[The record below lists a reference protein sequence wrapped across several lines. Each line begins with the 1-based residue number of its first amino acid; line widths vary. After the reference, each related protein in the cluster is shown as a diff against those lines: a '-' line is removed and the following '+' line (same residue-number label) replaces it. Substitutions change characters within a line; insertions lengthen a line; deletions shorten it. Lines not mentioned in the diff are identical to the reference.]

1 MGRVVRSLMHG
12 WDIFNNAE
20 KRQGPNGRAGMSH
33 SYRSAR
39 SPAQTRM
46 YGDRSVV
53 TAIQTRMSV
62 DLSSIQFMHTRLDKK
77 TDTPIEIIR
86 DPLHN
91 AITLSSNIDQSAQFL
106 KQDAAMTMFKI
117 GHCAII
123 PTQATM
129 DPLTSGSYDIQTLRV
144 GRVVAWDP
152 QWVTVEVYDDRDRDT
167 DGNPI
172 NGGIAKQ
179 VDMPKEHVAIIENPF
194 YEVMN
199 EPSGTLQR
207 LKRKLELLDG
217 IDEAAGSGKLDLIM
231 QLPYGT
237 RGASRKA
244 QAEARKD
251 ELYNQLKDDELGIGW
266 IDASE
271 KVIQLNRP
279 IDNKL
284 LDQIKELKAA
294 VYEELGITPEIM
306 NRTASADQ
314 VNAYFDGTIE
324 PIANAIA
331 LEIKRKFL
339 TKTAVTQRHSIEIY
353 RDPLKL
359 IPISE
364 LAEIADKLK
373 RNAILTTNEFR
384 PKIGFMPLDD
394 PMADQLANPNM
405 PNEDQGLPPG
415 DPAPVT
421 PLREV
426 KDEGLP
432 QDAAEA

>member
-1 MGRVVRSLMHG
+1 
-12 WDIFNNAE
+12 
-20 KRQGPNGRAGMSH
+20 
-33 SYRSAR
+33 
-39 SPAQTRM
+39 
-46 YGDRSVV
+46 
-53 TAIQTRMSV
+53 
-62 DLSSIQFMHTRLDKK
+62 
-77 TDTPIEIIR
+77 
-86 DPLHN
+86 
-91 AITLSSNIDQSAQFL
+91 
-106 KQDAAMTMFKI
+106 MTMFKI

-123 PTQATM
+123 PTDATM
-129 DPLTSGSYDIQTLRV
+129 DPLESGSYDIQNLRV

-152 QWVTVEVYDDRDRDT
+152 QWVTVEVYDDDEVK
-167 DGNPI
+167 
-172 NGGIAKQ
+172 GGIARQ
-179 VDMPKEHVAIIENPF
+179 VDMPKQHVAIVENPF

-207 LKRKLELLDG
+207 LKRKLELLDS

-251 ELYNQLKDDELGIGW
+251 ELYQQLKDDELGIGW

-294 VYEELGITPEIM
+294 VYEELGLTPEIM
-306 NRTASADQ
+306 NRTASSDQ

-331 LEIKRKFL
+331 LELKRKFL
-339 TKTAVTQRHSIEIY
+339 TKTARAQRHSIEIY

-364 LAEIADKLK
+364 LAEISDKLK
-373 RNAILTTNEFR
+373 RNSIVTSNEFR

-394 PMADQLANPNM
+394 PLANQLSNPNM
-405 PNEDQGLPPG
+405 PMEDQGLVPG
-415 DPAPVT
+415 AAPAPPT
-421 PLREV
+421 PLRGV
-426 KDEGLP
+426 KNDGLP
-432 QDAAEA
+432 VPGQDQAAQG

>member
-12 WDIFNNAE
+12 W
-20 KRQGPNGRAGMSH
+20 NGHAAMSH

-39 SPAQTRM
+39 SPSTSRM
-46 YGDRSVV
+46 YGDRSIV

-62 DLSSIQFMHTRLDKK
+62 DLASIEFMHAILDPD
-77 TDTPIEIIR
+77 TDTPISVVR
-86 DPLHN
+86 DPLHR
-91 AITLSSNIDQSAQFL
+91 ALTLSPNIDQSAQFL
-106 KQDAAMTMFKI
+106 KQDAAMTMFKY

-123 PTQATM
+123 PTDATM
-129 DPLTSGSYDIQTLRV
+129 DPLASGSYDIQCMRV

-152 QWVTVEVYDDRDRDT
+152 RWVTVEVYDDRDVDEN
-167 DGNPI
+167 GKPV

-179 VDMPKEHVAIIENPF
+179 VDMPKEHVAIVENPF

-207 LKRKLELLDG
+207 LKRKLEILDG

-244 QAEARKD
+244 QAEARKE
-251 ELYNQLKDDELGIGW
+251 ELYQQLKDDELGIGW
-266 IDASE
+266 IDVSE

-294 VYEELGITPEIM
+294 VYEELGLTPEVM
-306 NRTASADQ
+306 NRTASPDQ
-314 VNAYFDGTIE
+314 LNAYFDGTIE
-324 PIANAIA
+324 PIANAMA
-331 LEIKRKFL
+331 LEFKRKFL
-339 TKTAVTQRHSIEIY
+339 TKTAQTQRHSIEIY

-359 IPISE
+359 IPVGE
-364 LAEIADKLK
+364 LAEISDSLS
-373 RNAILTTNEFR
+373 RNAIITSNEFR
-384 PKIGFMPLDD
+384 PKIGYMPSKD
-394 PMADQLANPNM
+394 PMADKLRNPNM
-405 PNEDQGLPPG
+405 PDADQGLAGDDNTTPTPP
-415 DPAPVT
+415 T

-432 QDAAEA
+432 QDAAEG